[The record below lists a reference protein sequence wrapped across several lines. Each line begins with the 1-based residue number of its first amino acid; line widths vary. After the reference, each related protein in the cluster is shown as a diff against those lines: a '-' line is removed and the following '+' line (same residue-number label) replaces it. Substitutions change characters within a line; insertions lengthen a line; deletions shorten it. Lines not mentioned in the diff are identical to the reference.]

1 MIAIRSVERAMSQ
14 NYVFGTFTLHAA
26 GHRLTRDGQTVPLG
40 MSARR
45 LLAVLV
51 ANAGEPISK
60 DQLINSVWGHSPVSD
75 NTLHVHMTSLRRVV
89 GDGVIATKQGFGY
102 RFIAPVRTEQSV
114 VQGAVETK
122 APELA
127 GSVAESPRPANQPL
141 RKLIGRGV
149 ILEELQR
156 LTAKTQLI
164 TLVGPGGVGKT
175 SLILALGEALRP
187 QYSEAVWLVDLASLK
202 DPTLVPREA
211 AAALQVKIPDQAPAL
226 EGLRRSLAG
235 KTGLVLLDNCEH
247 ILAAAAAL
255 ADALGAA
262 SANLRI
268 VATSRSALGSDSE
281 CVYPVPPLSLPK
293 AGAAAIF
300 VRAEPAVEMFTV
312 VARELDP
319 SFHLSDAEIVMAG
332 RICQRLDGLPLA
344 IQMAARWAPVLGMD
358 ELDARLAQS
367 LASWTE
373 LRGSARDRHDTLQ
386 ATFAWSYELLTP
398 RDQMLLRQLAIFASS
413 FSLKAAE
420 AVLCDDALPAAAIQA
435 GLLHLVR
442 HSLVMVARSSGGA
455 QYRLLETT
463 RVFAAEKIIDS
474 TEQDAVSTR
483 HARYVH
489 NVLEQA
495 RLEWETTSDSV
506 WVGRYSTILP
516 NLRAALDWTLRHPL
530 HIDEGVAL
538 AAASGPLWREMSLSL
553 EGQQHLTRAFGLA
566 GPNLPPLVAARLC
579 HELGELRGNTVEKK
593 RARGEFE
600 RAIMLWRQ
608 IGDRL
613 NLGRALTGL
622 GHKQLLLG
630 DVPAAQASLEEAS
643 GLLEHGNWPRSQA
656 RALCILMR
664 IYSFTGRFSEARII
678 GAGAERLC
686 RATGAERLAL
696 IVRVNLLELMVEMGA
711 LDDAIEA
718 GRDLAAT
725 LRKTAHREL
734 LGVVLAN
741 LVGVYSVR
749 DDTDAAVSLARE
761 AVPLLRDHGL
771 LFNIFDELALC
782 AAMGGRWTDAALL
795 RGYVNASF
803 QTFQYPRQ
811 GLALQIY
818 DKMMHLLNAGIP
830 EPEQERLARFGS
842 ALSEAQALELA
853 LPDMLSTAEGGDCT
867 GVH

>member
-1 MIAIRSVERAMSQ
+1 
-14 NYVFGTFTLHAA
+14 
-26 GHRLTRDGQTVPLG
+26 

-463 RVFAAEKIIDS
+463 RVFAAEKIAAS
-474 TEQDAVSTR
+474 TERDALFAR
-483 HARYVH
+483 HARYVRA
-489 NVLEQA
+489 VLEQA
-495 RLEWETTSDSV
+495 YLEWETTSDSV
-506 WVGRYSTILP
+506 WLSRYGAILP
-516 NLRAALDWTLRHPL
+516 DLRAALDWTLRHPL
-530 HIDEGVAL
+530 HVDEGVAL
-538 AAASGPLWREMSLSL
+538 AATSGPLWREMSLSL
-553 EGQQHLTRAFGLA
+553 EGQQYLTRAVGLA
-566 GPNLPPLVAARLC
+566 DDALPPLVEARLC
-579 HELGELRGNTVEKK
+579 QGLGELRGNTVEKQ
-593 RARGEFE
+593 RARAEFE
-600 RAIMLWRQ
+600 RAVTLWQQ
-608 IGDRL
+608 IGDHL

-622 GHKQLLLG
+622 GHKYLVLG
-630 DVPAAQASLEEAS
+630 DLHAAQVALEEAS
-643 GLLEHGNWPRSQA
+643 TLLEHGNWPRSQA
-656 RALCILMR
+656 RALNILMR
-664 IYSFTGRFSEARII
+664 IYAETGRIDEARII

-686 RATGAERLAL
+686 RVAGAERLAL
-696 IVRVNLLELMVEMGA
+696 IVRVNLLEMMVEMGA
-711 LDDAIEA
+711 KDEAIEA
-718 GRDLAAT
+718 GRDLSLA
-725 LRKTAHREL
+725 LRKTPYTDL

-741 LVGVYSVR
+741 LVGVYTAR
-749 DDTDAAVSLARE
+749 DDLTAALGLARE
-761 AVPLLRDHGL
+761 AAPLLRDHGML
-771 LFNIFDELALC
+771 SSLFDDLALC
-782 AAMGGRWTDAALL
+782 AALGGRWTDAALL
-795 RGYVNASF
+795 RGYVNACY
-803 QTFQYPRQ
+803 QNFQYPRQ
-811 GLALQIY
+811 GASLHIY
-818 DKMMHLLNAGIP
+818 ERMMEFLNASMP
-830 EPEQERLARFGS
+830 ESEQERLARFGS
-842 ALSEAQALELA
+842 ALSEAQALEIA
-853 LPDMLSTAEGGDCT
+853 IPDMPGASEGGD
-867 GVH
+867 GRGRQ